1 MYAARTAT
9 RGETW
14 DKGLY
19 SLLVAT
25 KTPKELA
32 KVAKAIKQKVDALAQ
47 RIALKRAW
55 K

>member
-1 MYAARTAT
+1 MHAARTAT
-9 RGETW
+9 RGEAW

-25 KTPKELA
+25 KTPEELA
-32 KVAKAIKQKVDALAQ
+32 KAVKVIKQKVDALAQ
-47 RIALKRAW
+47 TIARKREW